1 MEGLEKQ
8 ETKLQLK
15 QSHSEFLNKVQASLN
30 AQKEN
35 RTISSTPVHLA
46 SQISLKSENSDL
58 SEYGNALER

>member
-46 SQISLKSENSDL
+46 SQIS
-58 SEYGNALER
+58 